1 MSSYEPLFL
10 SDATGV
16 GVWLGGFL
24 GAPPD
29 TAKIHDR
36 WLPDA
41 QPCYVLTA
49 EGWTV
54 DHEATGLLFRSL
66 MVRGA

>member
-1 MSSYEPLFL
+1 MRSYEPPFL
-10 SDATGV
+10 SDASAV
-16 GVWLGGFL
+16 GVWLGGSL
-24 GAPPD
+24 SEPPY
-29 TAKIHDR
+29 AAEIHDR
-36 WLPDA
+36 WLPDS